1 MAVTIRLLGL
11 FRQYGP
17 PEPWE
22 VPAGERSIGELLAE
36 MEEKAHAGYIPIVN
50 GERKSK
56 AYVPEEGDEIKIM
69 PLVTGG

>member
-22 VPAGERSIGELLAE
+22 VAAGERSIGELLAE
-36 MEEKAHAGYIPIVN
+36 IEEKAHAGYNPI
-50 GERKSK
+50 
-56 AYVPEEGDEIKIM
+56 
-69 PLVTGG
+69 